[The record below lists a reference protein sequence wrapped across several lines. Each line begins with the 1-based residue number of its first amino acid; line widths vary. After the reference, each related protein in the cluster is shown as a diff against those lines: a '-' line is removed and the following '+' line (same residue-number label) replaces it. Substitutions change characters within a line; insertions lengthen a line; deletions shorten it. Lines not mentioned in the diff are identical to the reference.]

1 MGKNKETFMKLNGKL
16 DKLHSFVASDPS
28 YGEDVWCRY
37 EVHPNSD
44 KPWKAELL
52 LKNINEMVHDEEDNF
67 DYHVQGVDFSL
78 YLYEASHKQFKLHED
93 GGFTRYKSSVLKEY
107 TIGADTACIAIG
119 ANDMVNEIH
128 DCKEDWQP
136 YCSLRTL
143 TDGQIGIVTEGR
155 DNGNLSFILV
165 NGFLD
170 KDTGYT
176 IENLKDY
183 FIQQLDLK
191 EVVIEKIGGLTQAI
205 DKAKEKSEASPEK
218 TDVTGL
224 DDMEK

>member
-1 MGKNKETFMKLNGKL
+1 MSKNKEAFMKLSGKI

-28 YGEDVWCRY
+28 YGEGVWCRY

-52 LKNINEMVHDEEDNF
+52 LKNIDEKVHDDEDNF
-67 DYHVQGVDFSL
+67 DYDVQGVDFSL
-78 YLYEASHKQFKLHED
+78 YLYEASNKQFKLHED

-107 TIGADTACIAIG
+107 QIGADTACIAIG
-119 ANDMVNEIH
+119 ANDMADEIKG
-128 DCKEDWQP
+128 CKEEWQP
-136 YCSLRTL
+136 ACSLRTL
-143 TDGQIGIVTEGR
+143 TDGLIGVVTEGR
-155 DNGNLSFILV
+155 DNGNLSFILL

-176 IENLKDY
+176 IESLKDY
-183 FIQQLDLK
+183 FIHQLDMK
-191 EVVIEKIGGLTQAI
+191 EVVIEKDTSINKTI
-205 DKAKEKSEASPEK
+205 KVAKEKSEASPVK
-218 TDVTGL
+218 TDVEGL

>member
-1 MGKNKETFMKLNGKL
+1 MSKNKETFMKLNGKL

-28 YGEDVWCRY
+28 YGEGVWCRY
-37 EVHPNSD
+37 EAHPNSD
-44 KPWKAELL
+44 KPWMAQLL
-52 LKNINEMVHDEEDNF
+52 IKNIDEMVHDDEFND
-67 DYHVQGVDFSL
+67 DYHIEGVDFTL
-78 YLYEASHKQFKLHED
+78 YLFEAGRGFKLYDD
-93 GGFTRYKSSVLKEY
+93 GCFTHYESTVVKEI

-119 ANDMVNEIH
+119 ANDMVDEIH
-128 DCKEDWQP
+128 DCKDDWQP

-143 TDGQIGIVTEGR
+143 TDGQIGYVKEGR
-155 DNGNLSFILV
+155 DNGNLSFIYL

-183 FIQQLDLK
+183 FIQQLDMK

-205 DKAKEKSEASPEK
+205 DKAIEKSEASPEK